1 MTLRAL
7 TDADIDV
14 LSRMIG
20 EDAVAVDERSL
31 NRASG
36 DHLADPAY
44 RRRPACVV
52 RPSSS
57 EQVGELL
64 RWANRESVAVT
75 TRGAGSGLA
84 AGCVPDAGGLVLEMK
99 RLKQIVEIDPIDRVA
114 VVEAGVVTGALD
126 RALEPYGLFFAGYPM
141 SSAVS
146 QIGGNI
152 ATNAGGGRAVK
163 YGVTGRH
170 VLSVEVVTGDGEHRV
185 FGGRRRKDVV
195 GYDLRSLMIGSEGTL
210 GVIVGATLS
219 LLPRPK
225 AYCSL
230 LVGFDTPRAAIE
242 VMSEAM
248 RSSGALFSAVE
259 VMDEYCMELGA
270 TTRRTVPPLVAPWS
284 VLFEADGS
292 DEREAASLIE
302 TTASMCSHAS
312 GTMLGPDQGEQ
323 REQWWAIRE
332 SIPWALKR
340 QSSFQG
346 VEDISLPIS
355 RLTPVLERM
364 REIAATHRLST
375 PTFGHLGDGNM
386 HIHPMI
392 AGDAADGVD
401 AEEWKRR
408 ERAFLGQFY
417 PIIADAGGTISGEHG
432 VGGKRTGDLDLM
444 LGGEYRRLL
453 RGVKQVFDPNG
464 ILNPGK
470 AI

>member
-1 MTLRAL
+1 MMLRPV
-7 TDADIDV
+7 TEADINV
-14 LSRMIG
+14 LTGMMG
-20 EDAVAVDERSL
+20 EKAVAVDERSL

-52 RPSSS
+52 RPASAG
-57 EQVGELL
+57 EVCELL
-64 RWANRESVAVT
+64 RWANREAVAVT

-84 AGCVPDAGGLVLEMK
+84 AGCVPEAGGLVLEMK
-99 RLKQIVEIDPIDRVA
+99 RLKRILEIDPIDRVA

-126 RALEPYGLFFAGYPM
+126 RALEPYGLYFAGYPM

-170 VLSVEVVTGDGEHRV
+170 VLSVEVVTGAGEHRV

-210 GVIVGATLS
+210 GVIVGATVS

-225 AYCSL
+225 SYCAL
-230 LVGFDTPRAAIE
+230 LAGFDTLQQAIP
-242 VMSEAM
+242 VMSDAM
-248 RSSGALFSAVE
+248 RSCGALFSAVE
-259 VMDEYCMELGA
+259 VMDQYCIELGA
-270 TTRRTVPPLVAPWS
+270 STRRTPPPLVAPWS

-302 TTASMCSHAS
+302 NTAAVCGNMAVQL
-312 GTMLGPDQGEQ
+312 LGPDQGKQ

-340 QSSFQG
+340 QSSLQG

-355 RLTPVLERM
+355 RLASVLQRM
-364 REIAATHRLST
+364 RDIAATHQLSV
-375 PTFGHLGDGNM
+375 PAFGHLGDGNM
-386 HIHPMI
+386 HVHPMI
-392 AGDAADGVD
+392 VGEAADGVD
-401 AEEWKRR
+401 PEEWKRR
-408 ERAFLGQFY
+408 ERAFLQEFY
-417 PIIADAGGTISGEHG
+417 PVIVDAGGTISGEHG
-432 VGGKRTGDLDLM
+432 VGGKRTDYLDLI
-444 LGGEYRRLL
+444 LGSEYRGLL
-453 RGVKQVFDPNG
+453 RGIKQVFDPNG